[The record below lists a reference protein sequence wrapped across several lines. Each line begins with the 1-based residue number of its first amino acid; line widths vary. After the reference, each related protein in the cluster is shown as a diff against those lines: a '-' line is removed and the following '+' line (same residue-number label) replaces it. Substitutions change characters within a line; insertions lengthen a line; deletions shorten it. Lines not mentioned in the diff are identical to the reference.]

1 MSEFMGKMSA
11 LLTDSERCGHEH
23 SSMPSPPEFITDFP
37 LDVAASAQSA
47 VDDGQASAS
56 LKRLFF

>member
-1 MSEFMGKMSA
+1 MGKTSA
-11 LLTDSERCGHEH
+11 LLTDWECQGHEH
-23 SSMPSPPEFITDFP
+23 LSMPSPPEFITDFP
-37 LDVAASAQSA
+37 LDVAGSAQSA